1 MRANGNGSVSHS
13 TSTNSKNGKSP
24 RVPRRLV
31 LLETDQQSG
40 PREVLVEYH
49 GAEISGKRLHGD
61 IRRLA
66 SEYVGSWVAAEW
78 LGPRGWTRFAWCRRA
93 A

>member
-1 MRANGNGSVSHS
+1 MLENGNGVA
-13 TSTNSKNGKSP
+13 TPLPAANGKNGKST

-31 LLETDQQSG
+31 LLETDEQSG

-49 GAEISGKRLHGD
+49 GAEISGKRIHGD

-66 SEYVGSWVAAEW
+66 SEHIGSWIAAEW
-78 LGPRGWTRFAWCRRA
+78 LGPRGWTRFVWCRL
-93 A
+93 